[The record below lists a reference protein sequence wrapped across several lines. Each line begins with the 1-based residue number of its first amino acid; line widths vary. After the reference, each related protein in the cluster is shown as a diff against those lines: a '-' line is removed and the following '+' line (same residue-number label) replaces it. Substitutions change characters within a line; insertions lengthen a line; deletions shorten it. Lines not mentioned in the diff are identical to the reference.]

1 MSVPARLGAYYFSY
15 FTYAGVLMPY
25 FALWLAAQSFSAG
38 DIALI
43 LAMPAVARIFA
54 PAAWGWIADRSGWR
68 RGIVVF
74 SAFSVCLGFAALY
87 VVRGLPGTMLAMFL
101 LSVLAAGALPIVESI
116 ALAATAGRA
125 GQYGPI
131 RLWGSVGF
139 ILAVLGTGAWLD
151 RASPDTV
158 LDIVVGL
165 AAIVCVAAMMIP
177 AGGDPRPARAGER
190 IGGVLRRPEVLA
202 FFGACMCM
210 TVAHGAFNAFYSIYL
225 EAAGYSKTA
234 IGALWTLGVVAEI
247 VLFLRLPALMRRF
260 SLRALLMAAFAC
272 AAVRFA
278 AVALWAGEP
287 ALMTAAQL
295 LHAVT
300 FGAFHAASIAAVH
313 RIFAGPFEARG
324 QTIYASLVHGVGGVA
339 GTLIAG
345 WSWSVLGPSASFAV
359 GAAAGALGALLIG
372 WKVRV

>member
-1 MSVPARLGAYYFSY
+1 MSVAARLGAYYFAY
-15 FTYAGVLMPY
+15 FTYAGALMPY
-25 FALWLAAQSFSAG
+25 FSLWLAAQSFSAG

-43 LAMPAVARIFA
+43 LAMPSLARIFA

-74 SAFSVCLGFAALY
+74 SAFAVCLGFATLY
-87 VVRGLPGTMLAMFL
+87 AVRGLGATVLVMFL

-151 RASPDTV
+151 HASPDTV

-165 AAIVCVAAMMIP
+165 AAIVCAVALAIP
-177 AGGDPRPARAGER
+177 AGRGARPARTGER
-190 IGGVLRRPEVLA
+190 IGGLLLRADVAA
-202 FFGACMCM
+202 FFGACICM
-210 TVAHGAFNAFYSIYL
+210 TIAHGAFNAFYSLYL
-225 EAAGYSKTA
+225 EAAGYSKSA
-234 IGALWTLGVVAEI
+234 IGALWTLGVLAEI
-247 VLFLRLPALMRRF
+247 VLFLQLPALMRRF
-260 SLRALLMAAFAC
+260 SLRALLLASFAC

-278 AVALWAGEP
+278 AVALAVEQTV
-287 ALMTAAQL
+287 LMTLAQL

-313 RIFAGPFEARG
+313 RLFAGPFEARG
-324 QTIYASLVHGVGGVA
+324 QSIYASLTYGVGGVA

-345 WSWSVLGPSASFAV
+345 WCWSVWGPAASFAV
-359 GAAAGALGALLIG
+359 GAAFGALGGLLIG
-372 WKVRV
+372 WKVRL